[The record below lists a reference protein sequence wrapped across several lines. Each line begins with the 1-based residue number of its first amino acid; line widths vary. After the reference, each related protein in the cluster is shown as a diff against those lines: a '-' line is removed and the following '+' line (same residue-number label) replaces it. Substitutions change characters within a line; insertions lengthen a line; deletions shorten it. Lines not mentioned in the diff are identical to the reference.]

1 MVTAIVAVII
11 ISLVTVFSV
20 QNAAPVVLS
29 FMFWR
34 FEASLAIVVFL
45 SSFSGIII
53 GAIVSSLVRAKAKKK
68 TEIRSKGEQ
77 GGSSQEW

>member
-20 QNAAPVVLS
+20 QNAEPVVLS

-34 FEASLAIVVFL
+34 FKASLAIVIFL
-45 SSFSGIII
+45 SLLSGMII
-53 GAIVSSLVRAKAKKK
+53 GTIVASLMRVKTKKK
-68 TEIRSKGEQ
+68 TEVALKDEQ
-77 GGSSQEW
+77 K

>member
-53 GAIVSSLVRAKAKKK
+53 GAIVSTLMRAKTKKK